1 MSIQNILIIDDELET
16 AKPLQLYLNK
26 SYNCKLLSLERAF
39 ELEDTSLVPISKA
52 DVIITDFDMGENT
65 AIDLLEYLYKNKLSP
80 IIIIRSG
87 NVNCKHIISKTIYE
101 NLVYLYLDK
110 ITSLKDINTIL
121 GGL

>member
-52 DVIITDFDMGENT
+52 DVIVTDFDMGENT
-65 AIDLLEYLYKNKLSP
+65 AINLLEYLYNNKLSP
-80 IIIIRSG
+80 VVIIRSG
-87 NVNCKHIISKTIYE
+87 NNTCKSIISKTIYK

-110 ITSLKDINTIL
+110 TVALKEINSIL
-121 GGL
+121 KGL